1 MPELEKVKCST
12 PDFAVENAKK
22 LLALFPECEGQTGEV
37 DIDKL
42 RQVLSS
48 TAIEGNVERYQFT
61 WPGKRNAMAAASA
74 ATTKTLRPCAA
85 ESVGRDGTP
94 GGFDS
99 ENLYIEGDNLEVLKL
114 LQTSYAGKVKMIY
127 IDPPYNTGHDF
138 VYRDRFSLTDAE
150 KKARSGEVDDDGLWN
165 ISHPD
170 VNEESSARYHSN
182 WCSMM
187 YPRLKLAR
195 NLLRDDGVIF
205 VSIDDN
211 EVTNMRKLCDEVFG
225 ESNFIGTVIWERAFA
240 PKNDAKYYSDSHD
253 YVLTYAKKLDSF
265 DIGLLPRT
273 EEANARYKNPDN
285 DPKGPWTPD
294 NMTVKTYSANYDYE
308 ITTPSGKV
316 LRPTNGRCWF
326 TSRERMEKLIAE
338 GRVWF
343 GEDGGNMPRLKRY
356 LSDVQQGMTPTTIWK
371 YTDVGSNQES
381 RQELKHLFDDKGLFD
396 GPKPIRLIQK
406 MLKIGNCREHLILD
420 FFSGSGT
427 TAHAILQLN
436 AEDGGSRK
444 FIMVQLPEACVEDSE
459 AAKSGYKNICEIGKE
474 RIRRAGKRIAEE
486 LAAKN
491 AEIAKK
497 NEQGELGLENPDNPA
512 EQESLRDSASPRE
525 NNLDIGFRVLK
536 LDSSS
541 LRDTSATVSETNQ
554 EFANFERVR
563 SDRSAEDLLFQM
575 LLETHIPL
583 SEPIV
588 KAKVAG
594 NEVLFVGCDGE
605 GAAAT
610 SGAPLAACLDAKAK
624 MTTEFFIEIAKLK
637 PCIAFFRDD
646 AFADDSARTNLQ
658 QVFNQFSPTTS
669 ITVI

>member
-1 MPELEKVKCST
+1 
-12 PDFAVENAKK
+12 
-22 LLALFPECEGQTGEV
+22 
-37 DIDKL
+37 
-42 RQVLSS
+42 
-48 TAIEGNVERYQFT
+48 
-61 WPGKRNAMAAASA
+61 
-74 ATTKTLRPCAA
+74 
-85 ESVGRDGTP
+85 
-94 GGFDS
+94 
-99 ENLYIEGDNLEVLKL
+99 
-114 LQTSYAGKVKMIY
+114 
-127 IDPPYNTGHDF
+127 
-138 VYRDRFSLTDAE
+138 
-150 KKARSGEVDDDGLWN
+150 
-165 ISHPD
+165 
-170 VNEESSARYHSN
+170 
-182 WCSMM
+182 
-187 YPRLKLAR
+187 
-195 NLLRDDGVIF
+195 
-205 VSIDDN
+205 
-211 EVTNMRKLCDEVFG
+211 MRKLCDEVFG

-444 FIMVQLPEACVEDSE
+444 FIMVQLPEVCAEGSE
-459 AAKSGYKNICEIGKE
+459 AAKAGYKNICEIGKE
-474 RIRRAGKRIAEE
+474 RIRRAGKKILEE
-486 LAAKN
+486 KSPTESRSHRGGVEYGADLFTNTAP
-491 AEIAKK
+491 
-497 NEQGELGLENPDNPA
+497 QEN
-512 EQESLRDSASPRE
+512 SPRLCASVGD

-541 LRDTSATVSETNQ
+541 LRDTSATVSETTQ
-554 EFANFERVR
+554 TFENF
-563 SDRSAEDLLFQM
+563 DRIRDDRTPEDLLFQM
-575 LLETHIPL
+575 LLETRIPL
-583 SEPIV
+583 SEPIC
-588 KAKVAG
+588 KSKVAG
-594 NEVLFVGCDGE
+594 NDVFFVGSAGD
-605 GAAAT
+605 AQDAPPQ
-610 SGAPLAACLDAKAK
+610 GAPLVACLDPAAK
-624 MTTEFFIEIAKLK
+624 MTTDFFIEIAKLK
-637 PCIAFFRDD
+637 PGIAFFRDD
-646 AFADDSARTNLQ
+646 AFADDSARTNVQ
-658 QVFNQFSPTTS
+658 QAFDQFSPTTS
-669 ITVI
+669 IKVI